1 MSRSRCYG
9 WVYHLRDSV
18 PTMRLDGLDLCRASI
33 KSIPP
38 RWLACVLHPVSGVS
52 HAACLDRAT
61 SAAYGGY
68 EVSSFDISGGNIRA
82 GPSVG

>member
-1 MSRSRCYG
+1 MAGLAPHRLPPGHTLAALQPVTWDASNSGANSR
-9 WVYHLRDSV
+9 
-18 PTMRLDGLDLCRASI
+18 
-33 KSIPP
+33 P

-61 SAAYGGY
+61 SAAYVGY